1 MNYADFLENVN
12 VRAFLAVIRECEGT
26 AGPDGYRTMFGG
38 ELFDSFEDHPRRR
51 ITKRLG
57 GRPLTSTAAGAYQ
70 FLERTWDGLTG
81 KLGKSA
87 LPDFGPRSQDI
98 AAVALI
104 AGRRALTLLV
114 DGDLAGAVKKCA
126 LEWASLPGSPYG
138 QPTKSMD
145 TVRAVYLLNGGDI
158 GPGLPTAPASAP
170 AAPATPAAPAV
181 GRPKPA
187 GGTAAAL
194 AALTPTKEKA
204 VMAPFIP
211 LAFSA
216 IVEAV
221 PALIRLF
228 GSSEVSE
235 RNASAVELVVN
246 AAKEATGSK
255 NEQELIETLRT
266 ADPTTIAAVNDAVKG
281 IWYEIANDTSGIQ
294 GAREANAASH
304 EFWKQPAFYVTVMLL
319 PLVYMVVWFVM
330 NSESHFSDEV
340 KAMVVAAIISGLLSG
355 ITGYW
360 LGTSFSSSRKTDMLN
375 KGQNGNA

>member
-1 MNYADFLENVN
+1 MNYADFLENAN

-26 AGPDGYRTMFGG
+26 SGPDGYRTMFGG

-51 ITKRLG
+51 ITKRLAG
-57 GRPLTSTAAGAYQ
+57 QPLTSTAAGAYQ
-70 FLERTWDGLTG
+70 FLERTWDGLTAN
-81 KLGKSA
+81 LGKSV
-87 LPDFGPRSQDI
+87 LVDFGPRSQDI

-104 AGRRALTLLV
+104 AGRRALTPLV
-114 DGDLAGAVKKCA
+114 DGDLAAAVKKCA

-145 TVRAVYLLNGGDI
+145 TVRAVYLLNGGT
-158 GPGLPTAPASAP
+158 LAP
-170 AAPATPAAPAV
+170 AANGPPAPAQAPPAPAQPLQAPKPVGRAAP
-181 GRPKPA
+181 
-187 GGTAAAL
+187 L
-194 AALTPTKEKA
+194 APPKEKA
-204 VMAPFIP
+204 AMAPFIP
-211 LAFSA
+211 LAFTA

-246 AAKEATGSK
+246 AAKEATGAK

-266 ADPTTIAAVNDAVKG
+266 ADPATIAAVNDAVKV
-281 IWYEIANDTSGIQ
+281 IWYEIASDTSGIQ
-294 GAREANAASH
+294 GARETNAASH
-304 EFWKQPAFYVTVMLL
+304 EFWKQPAFYITILLL

-330 NSESHFSDEV
+330 NSESNFSDEV

-360 LGTSFSSSRKTDMLN
+360 LGTSFSSSRKTEMMN
-375 KGQNGNA
+375 KGPSANG